1 MSRLAL
7 LALLLAACG
16 TAQAKPVAA
25 PVAKPVSTL
34 EVAKAF
40 TYRVQIECGKGEP
53 MRPGGT
59 AVDIGHG
66 ALVTARHV
74 VEGDE
79 DCVFVLDQGDN
90 VLKYATWTKK
100 DPDHD
105 IALLY
110 SPDLEQAN
118 SAGASLCEPQ
128 LGDELIAVGYPRGP
142 NDRIQRL
149 SVTTGV
155 VSSEGWGE
163 GEVRITAPIYFGNSG
178 GGAWN
183 RRGSCLTGVTVS
195 GFMQMDGW
203 YFIVPAQLV
212 AALMK

>member
-1 MSRLAL
+1 MRSLV
-7 LALLLAACG
+7 LALLLVAAC
-16 TAQAKPVAA
+16 ASKQVAPVAT
-25 PVAKPVSTL
+25 PVAKPGVLT
-34 EVAKAF
+34 VAKAY
-40 TYRVQIECGKGEP
+40 TYRVQIDCGKGEP

-66 ALVTARHV
+66 ALVTAKHV

-79 DCVFVLDQGDN
+79 ECVFVLDQGDN
-90 VLKYATWTKK
+90 ILKYSTWTKK

-110 SPDLEQAN
+110 SPDLEAAY
-118 SAGASLCEPQ
+118 SAGADLCDSQ
-128 LGDELIAVGYPRGP
+128 LGDEIMAVGYPRGP
-142 NDRIQRL
+142 NDMIQRL

-155 VSSEGWGE
+155 VASEGWDG
-163 GEVRITAPIYFGNSG
+163 GDVRITAPIYFGNSG

-183 RRGSCLTGVTVS
+183 RAGACLTGVTVS
-195 GFMQMDGW
+195 GFMQLDGW

-212 AALMK
+212 AALR